1 MKKIKIF
8 FITLILIM
16 CSSQSSLASAAQKHY
31 VINADVY
38 YEIQRGETLPLYVV
52 GHKNSSKVKWKSSN
66 PKIASVN
73 SKGVVTGKKGGN
85 VVITAT
91 IGKKKYKTEVDVIY
105 GEDIIYDKDINSNS
119 KNDSLYDEP
128 IAVINYDKKTLSSG
142 ETVQL
147 KIAGTNKKITWKSSN
162 SSIATVSKKGVVTAI
177 SPGKATITGSFKENG
192 YICETYCKITVSSPW
207 MSEKDLSKYYNVD
220 FSADKSDMIYISG
233 DSSDSLTGMVPS
245 YYLKDIPS
253 SPQID
258 VIYGTELHYKW
269 DGEKFLYN
277 VEDLKNLGIIKSSSN
292 K

>member
-1 MKKIKIF
+1 MKKFKIL
-8 FITLILIM
+8 LIALVFIM
-16 CSSQSSLASAAQKHY
+16 CSIQPSTASAAQKYY

-73 SKGVVTGKKGGN
+73 SKGVVTGKKCGN
-85 VVITAT
+85 VIITAT

-105 GEDIIYDKDINSNS
+105 GEEIIYDKDINSNS

-162 SSIATVSKKGVVTAI
+162 SSIATVSKRELLQRFPRAKLQLQVVL
-177 SPGKATITGSFKENG
+177 KKTGIF
-192 YICETYCKITVSSPW
+192 
-207 MSEKDLSKYYNVD
+207 
-220 FSADKSDMIYISG
+220 AKSIAK
-233 DSSDSLTGMVPS
+233 LL
-245 YYLKDIPS
+245 YLLR
-253 SPQID
+253 
-258 VIYGTELHYKW
+258 G
-269 DGEKFLYN
+269 
-277 VEDLKNLGIIKSSSN
+277 
-292 K
+292 

>member
-1 MKKIKIF
+1 MKKFKIL
-8 FITLILIM
+8 LIALVLIM
-16 CSSQSSLASAAQKHY
+16 CSIQPSTASAAQKHY

-91 IGKKKYKTEVDVIY
+91 IGKEKYKTEVEVIS
-105 GEDIIYDKDINSNS
+105 GEEIIYDKDINSNS

-147 KIAGTNKKITWKSSN
+147 KITGTNKKITWKSSN

-192 YICETYCKITVSSPW
+192 YICEIDCKITVSSPW
-207 MSEKDLSKYYNVD
+207 MSEKDLSKYYNVG
-220 FSADKSDMIYISG
+220 FSLIK
-233 DSSDSLTGMVPS
+233 
-245 YYLKDIPS
+245 
-253 SPQID
+253 
-258 VIYGTELHYKW
+258 VI
-269 DGEKFLYN
+269 
-277 VEDLKNLGIIKSSSN
+277 
-292 K
+292 